1 MRKNSLLGLALVA
14 LALPEVC
21 NAQQPVDLFNGK
33 DLTGWVQRGGKATYA
48 IEGGEIVGTSLT
60 NTPNTFLCT
69 AKTYGDFILE
79 YDFKVDPQLNS
90 GVQIRSECF
99 DEAKTVELGGKK
111 INIPAGRVHGYQ
123 VEIDPNPKQDRWW
136 SAGLYDEARRTW
148 LYPGAM
154 GGDAKT
160 FTEQGRKIFKKG
172 EWNHVRV
179 EAIGD
184 SLKTWLNGTAC
195 ADIKDSVTARGFI
208 ALDRKSVV

>member
-99 DEAKTVELGGKK
+99 ESAKNWVK
-111 INIPAGRVHGYQ
+111 I
-123 VEIDPNPKQDRWW
+123 W
-136 SAGLYDEARRTW
+136 
-148 LYPGAM
+148 
-154 GGDAKT
+154 
-160 FTEQGRKIFKKG
+160 F
-172 EWNHVRV
+172 
-179 EAIGD
+179 
-184 SLKTWLNGTAC
+184 
-195 ADIKDSVTARGFI
+195 TARNF
-208 ALDRKSVV
+208 